1 MRNINLIASGALG
14 FNFVEFC
21 IWSGAFALM
30 LMLTFIVVMRLRKLV
45 RNDGTTESESALTIE
60 QLEEMH
66 VKGMISDEE
75 FATMR
80 RCILGIGTPKEK
92 SAKSED
98 AI

>member
-1 MRNINLIASGALG
+1 MQDIGLIVVSESG

-21 IWSGAFALM
+21 IWAGAFALV
-30 LMLTFIVVMRLRKLV
+30 LVLVFIVVIKLRKLV
-45 RNDGTTESESALTIE
+45 QKDGTTESESALTIE

-75 FATMR
+75 FAAMR
-80 RCILGIGTPKEK
+80 RGILGIETPEEK